1 MAEAPLPAGYEG
13 LITEVETQ
21 AEAVPEDGTIN
32 SKSSWILKYP
42 PLIAAAV
49 ALLRHHLKARALS
62 AGQTKTLRRRWGE
75 AVGMQILNPVNTC
88 LGRTSEG
95 LQCREVVPDVESS
108 GVCARHKDQVLL
120 VEMEAEF
127 GAAHEAG

>member
-49 ALLRHHLKARALS
+49 ALLRHHLKA
-62 AGQTKTLRRRWGE
+62 
-75 AVGMQILNPVNTC
+75 I
-88 LGRTSEG
+88 
-95 LQCREVVPDVESS
+95 
-108 GVCARHKDQVLL
+108 
-120 VEMEAEF
+120 
-127 GAAHEAG
+127 